1 MIHDNT
7 RSIVVRVRREPLKR
21 KARILEAT
29 EAGCYLNVEASPGAK
44 KSEVLGIDIW
54 RGALKVSLA
63 APPVSGQANQ
73 ELIEMMEARFPEAK
87 GRISLAKGAKSH
99 SKKLFIPAGEA
110 TIRKRLGLNDD

>member
-1 MIHDNT
+1 MLHDNI
-7 RSIVVRVRREPLKR
+7 RGVVGRVRREPLKR
-21 KARILEAT
+21 KARIIEST
-29 EAGCYLNVEASPGAK
+29 EAGCYINIEASPGAK
-44 KSEVLGIDIW
+44 KSEILGIDIW

-73 ELIEMMEARFPEAK
+73 ELIEMMEMKFPEAK

-110 TIRKRLGLNDD
+110 AVRGRLGLKDD